1 MMQKAATGDA
11 QCVPV
16 SSRNT
21 GWQHQRPQEDASPLQ
36 TLLGRRT
43 GTAGEGRL
51 LHSYNSITSS
61 ALSFATGNSDG
72 GQSDREYLLRSF
84 FFSSSI
90 FWKVFLAQNTR
101 QGKLL
106 GDSVFPR
113 CLGTQSGLHLHGVW
127 FLFSHCRPSAT
138 AGLALSML
146 RISWATR
153 NA

>member
-51 LHSYNSITSS
+51 LHSHNSITSS

-84 FFSSSI
+84 FFPPQYFGKSSLPRTQDKGNCLETLCSLGA
-90 FWKVFLAQNTR
+90 WERSLAYI
-101 QGKLL
+101 
-106 GDSVFPR
+106 
-113 CLGTQSGLHLHGVW
+113 CMESG
-127 FLFSHCRPSAT
+127 FCSHI
-138 AGLALSML
+138 AGPQQQLA
-146 RISWATR
+146 
-153 NA
+153 